1 VRRPL
6 RCAASSRS
14 LYCPLFSAKNSATR
28 SSSCTSR
35 RSIRCGGAGGQVW
48 PGRSQGEAALP
59 PACQYCGR
67 RGQLGLLHRP
77 EHGVPTLSGR
87 RRPASLILSQIRPLD
102 TVVVHAAPPLVQ
114 EARTSVQHVQA
125 ASSGAYRDQ
134 PAKFNF
140 EPRRLMLL
148 PRAPTVASLPQR
160 QARSRAWAAREP
172 VQLS

>member
-6 RCAASSRS
+6 RCAGSSRS

-35 RSIRCGGAGGQVW
+35 RSIRCGGAAPGQVW

-67 RGQLGLLHRP
+67 RGQLGQLHRP

-87 RRPASLILSQIRPLD
+87 RRPASLILSQIPPCLLD
-102 TVVVHAAPPLVQ
+102 AVVVHAAPPLVQ

-125 ASSGAYRDQ
+125 ASSGAYPDQ

-148 PRAPTVASLPQR
+148 PRAPTVASLPQP
-160 QARSRAWAAREP
+160 QARSRARAAREP
-172 VQLS
+172 V